1 MTKNG
6 VISEK
11 LVKLY
16 RLKMMGT
23 HGKINAIWWN
33 IEINLQKFSDMWYE
47 FIANLQKFHS
57 RRLNRIENIQKSFF
71 GGDTFLKQ
79 LVDWG

>member
-1 MTKNG
+1 
-6 VISEK
+6 
-11 LVKLY
+11 
-16 RLKMMGT
+16 
-23 HGKINAIWWN
+23 
-33 IEINLQKFSDMWYE
+33 MWYE